1 MVNSNPGVVYTHEE
15 MGLDTLQN
23 LLGANLKWAYVS
35 RLDDARIVKCQSNLP
50 EQWPGG
56 RAFGPER
63 EVRWQKVG
71 DHYRVDALSENPG
84 VPSSNAGGW
93 KRTNPDV
100 DGSRQRTILLWGELG
115 EDPDSPEEW
124 IEIRIPQPLRYPID
138 DLQRPADLHAER
150 SLLRVVIHG
159 YDYTVNG
166 IPVVTRW
173 AVTEQDRRGTQP
185 LTIEE

>member
-1 MVNSNPGVVYTHEE
+1 MNSNPGVVYTYGE
-15 MGLDTLQN
+15 MGLDALQS

-35 RLDDARIVKCQSNLP
+35 RLDEARIVKCKSSLP

-71 DHYRVDALSENPG
+71 DAYRVDALGENSE
-84 VPSSNAGGW
+84 VPSPDEGW
-93 KRTNPDV
+93 KRTNLDV
-100 DGSRQRTILLWGELG
+100 DGAQQRTILLWGELG

-124 IEIRIPQPLRYPID
+124 IEIRIPRPLRYPID
-138 DLQRPADLHAER
+138 DLQRPADLQAER
-150 SLLRVVIHG
+150 PLLRVVVHG

-173 AVTEQDRRGTQP
+173 AVMEQDQRGTQP
-185 LTIEE
+185 LSIEE